1 MTDPALRSAYD
12 PGAAWPCMRAD
23 RRNSGVSPLLG
34 TAIGPPPPGLGL
46 RRWSTGNGV
55 FSTPVIG
62 ADETVYVGSADKSFY
77 ALDPVSGRE
86 RWRFATGEC
95 IDCAG
100 AIATD
105 GTVYFASC
113 DAGLYGLTPQ
123 GEERWRLN
131 LFADRRHFTPSSIY
145 WWEGNVVLGP
155 NGLLYAGNDDFNAY
169 AIEPG
174 GEVRWA
180 YLTGLHIWAAPS
192 FSADGA
198 VYFASFDRHLYALDA
213 ETGARRWSTNT
224 GNFVVSSPAIGG
236 DGTIFF
242 GSFDSHVYA
251 VEPRSGTILWKLPTG
266 GPIYASPALAP
277 DGRIYIGSSD
287 GNLYAIEPDGPA
299 VAWTFY
305 TGDAIRGSASIGP
318 DPEGRCPYLVYF
330 ASGNGL
336 VYALEPGGRRRWSLD
351 THPEGNPL
359 DSPNINSSIAL
370 GRWGLAAAA
379 ASGNVFYIPYDHYLT
394 AADDSALDRR
404 PHDGYPDN
412 GTFLYPMTV
421 GGRIAAEPLGPAT
434 RAALVEPNQPLSF
447 RVIARRGGRS
457 VPVRVAVEDCVAS
470 FEPRRP
476 CRVTLQPDASQ
487 INVLPEGDVPAMTEG
502 RVHVRARFVAAADA
516 GTIEGALPFAM
527 LPDTEA
533 PPIDRLAE
541 LPFRITHMSI
551 YDPPIVPSFDQIGIA
566 SLTIQARVASIDA
579 ASGKVVA
586 WGLKKFG
593 MEEGAVQVALP
604 RHLFYAFAG
613 TYRDGRLVL
622 TARHCRFE
630 LTAFPV
636 PLDSFRLS
644 GTWEGSNGPRV
655 GAALVAEL
663 DVTARFRPFGGGD
676 GPVATGASSWGAAWA
691 QVSALLAKWVPD
703 AGTALRS
710 LPQLLRLAGR
720 MLPLGVQVLRREM
733 YGPWGLI
740 GEDGWFRGVGS
751 FRAKADEALAPERF
765 TVRTF
770 RHQGAGNRLV
780 AEVAARDGEPLA
792 HRVPGILL
800 IDARTH
806 EPVRLDYDAA
816 TRIRRDAASVTVE
829 LALPRGGVPAPGG
842 WLAVLLLD
850 VTPLADLRL

>member
-1 MTDPALRSAYD
+1 MNRSAYD
-12 PGAAWPCMRAD
+12 PHAPWPCMRAD
-23 RRNSGVSPLLG
+23 TRNSGVSPLLG
-34 TAIGPPPPGLGL
+34 QPVEPTPPGLRL
-46 RRWSTGNGV
+46 RRWHTGNGV

-62 ADETVYVGSADKSFY
+62 ADETIYVGSADKSFY
-77 ALDPVSGRE
+77 ALDPVAGGE

-100 AIATD
+100 AIAAD

-113 DAGLYGLTPQ
+113 DAGLYGLTPHGQ
-123 GEERWRLN
+123 ERWRLN

-174 GEVRWA
+174 GDVRWA

-192 FSADGA
+192 FGADGA

-213 ETGARRWSTNT
+213 ETGVRRWSTNT

-236 DGTIFF
+236 DGTILF
-242 GSFDSHVYA
+242 GSFDAHVYA
-251 VEPRSGTILWKLPTG
+251 VAPQDGSILWKLPTG

-277 DGRIYIGSSD
+277 DGRVYIGSSD
-287 GNLYAIEPDGPA
+287 GNLYAIDPAGPA

-336 VYALEPGGRRRWSLD
+336 VYALEPGGSRRWSLD
-351 THPEGNPL
+351 THAEGNPL
-359 DSPNINSSIAL
+359 DSPNINASIAL

-394 AADDSALDRR
+394 SPDDAALDRR
-404 PHDGYPDN
+404 AEDGYPEN
-412 GTFLYPMTV
+412 GTFLYAMTP
-421 GGRIAAEPLGPAT
+421 GGRIGTQPLGAEARET
-434 RAALVEPNQPLSF
+434 LVEPNQPLSF
-447 RVIARRGGRS
+447 RVLARRSGRT
-457 VPVRVAVEDCVAS
+457 VPVRIDADGSAAT
-470 FEPRRP
+470 FDPPRR
-476 CRVTLQPDASQ
+476 CRVTRQPEAAQLNVIPESDA
-487 INVLPEGDVPAMTEG
+487 PAGRG
-502 RVHVRARFVAAADA
+502 RVALRVPFATAGDA
-516 GTIEGALPFAM
+516 GTIEATQSFAHVAAGDAPALAALP
-527 LPDTEA
+527 D
-533 PPIDRLAE
+533 
-541 LPFRITHMSI
+541 LPFRITHMSV

-566 SLTIQARVASIDA
+566 SLTIQARVVHVDA
-579 ASGKVVA
+579 DSGRVVA
-586 WGLKKFG
+586 WGLMKFG
-593 MEEGAVQVALP
+593 MEEGAVQIAVP

-622 TARHCRFE
+622 TARHCHFE

-644 GTWEGSNGPRV
+644 GTWEGSDGPRV

-663 DVTARFRPFGGGD
+663 DVAARFRPFGGGD
-676 GPVATGASSWGAAWA
+676 GPVATGASSWGAAWT

-703 AGTALRS
+703 AATALRS
-710 LPQLLRLAGR
+710 LPQLLRVAGR

-733 YGPWGLI
+733 YGPWGI
-740 GEDGWFRGVGS
+740 VGDDGWFRGVGS
-751 FRAKADEALAPERF
+751 FRARADDALAPERF
-765 TVRTF
+765 TVTGF
-770 RHQGAGNRLV
+770 RHDAAGNRLV
-780 AEVAARDGEPLA
+780 AEVTARDRGPLA
-792 HRVPGILL
+792 HRVPGIVL

-829 LALPRGGVPAPGG
+829 LALPQGGVPAPGA
-842 WLAVLLLD
+842 WRAILLLD
-850 VTPLADLRL
+850 VTPLAELRF